1 MFRTRIVCIGCAV
14 VAGILLTGCGAGPA
28 PIKIYED
35 DRNVIALQ
43 FDSMAGTGHSHPV
56 SLEPGH
62 IATILSGVRLQGRDV
77 IGGFGAFAGKETSPA
92 FTPAE
97 SVLLASALSQALK
110 KASPKD
116 LATFYLATLVPGKG
130 VLITSGGVF
139 VRSSHLYLILANA
152 RTSPLSVQYENTF
165 TPDMRDSP
173 LMAIARFKFSVSF
186 SPQEALIANSQAK
199 EQDGYEGYVD
209 ESKMVVIDLKRL
221 LSGQ

>member
-1 MFRTRIVCIGCAV
+1 MFRTHMVCVGCAV
-14 VAGILLTGCGAGPA
+14 VVGVLLSGCGAGPT

-35 DRNVIALQ
+35 DRNVIALHV
-43 FDSMAGTGHSHPV
+43 DSKAGAGHSHPV
-56 SLEPGH
+56 SLEPGKL
-62 IATILSGVRLQGRDV
+62 AMILNGIWLRGRDIV
-77 IGGFGAFAGKETSPA
+77 GGFGAFAEKETVPA

-97 SVLLASALSQALK
+97 AVLLSQTLSQALK

-139 VRSSHLYLILANA
+139 VRSGHLYLILANA

-173 LMAIARFKFSVSF
+173 LTAIARFKFAVSF
-186 SPQEALIANSQAK
+186 SPQEALIANAQAK
-199 EQDGYEGYVD
+199 EQDQYEGYVD
-209 ESKMVVIDLKRL
+209 ESKLVVIDLKRL
-221 LSGQ
+221 LPSQ